1 MVTYRLGDHT
11 TADDASRYRD
21 KAEVEGW
28 KAKDPLIRVRKHMER
43 LKLWSDAKEKEL
55 AERTEKVVAEAVAR
69 AENIEAPRTADFF
82 NAMYQEL
89 PADLVTQRE
98 TMQTH
103 SLGQDPGQ
111 LSSTD
116 HLSKPAEHA
125 HH

>member
-1 MVTYRLGDHT
+1 
-11 TADDASRYRD
+11 
-21 KAEVEGW
+21 
-28 KAKDPLIRVRKHMER
+28 MER
-43 LKLWSDAKEKEL
+43 LKLWNDAKEKEL